1 MYVEWRHKRQY
12 GPPRAYSIT
21 EVTTRPSQ
29 GGGADPAPTPT
40 GVASYQGYPIPAAP
54 PIEAVDQ
61 QLVAGPQPTY
71 FQAETPQPQPTYSQP
86 GTQEPQPT
94 AAAPQPTYSE
104 PTVPAP
110 QPTYSE
116 STAPA
121 AASGAS
127 AQLRPQPLGT
137 YGDAFFGGE
146 ASAAPGRQRQR
157 PGPQPQYREPGLGV
171 PGDGGFLMPW
181 NVPSN
186 IQMALRDGLRPGW

>member
-1 MYVEWRHKRQY
+1 MAARLLVRGTLLCVVAALTSGQFFHGRHKRQY

-86 GTQEPQPT
+86 AHKFCT
-94 AAAPQPTYSE
+94 
-104 PTVPAP
+104 
-110 QPTYSE
+110 
-116 STAPA
+116 
-121 AASGAS
+121 
-127 AQLRPQPLGT
+127 
-137 YGDAFFGGE
+137 
-146 ASAAPGRQRQR
+146 
-157 PGPQPQYREPGLGV
+157 
-171 PGDGGFLMPW
+171 
-181 NVPSN
+181 
-186 IQMALRDGLRPGW
+186 